1 MYHSL
6 FFWYTSVFLS
16 YSMHL
21 NVCVVLESN
30 RPPTGLTE
38 EEAVRWTGVYV
49 PLPGTSAMRMKSLLE
64 FLISPVGKDSL
75 PTTSRAPPIKRRSP
89 PVQVGYSVARQLEG
103 LTGVIVCGT
112 MPCTAACGPVPFETR
127 AGLDGLIDPTDGR
140 TIFTGCS
147 SLAIDETFLW
157 SVGHDG
163 EKF

>member
-1 MYHSL
+1 MDRCICPASGYKCHANEKP
-6 FFWYTSVFLS
+6 F
-16 YSMHL
+16 
-21 NVCVVLESN
+21 
-30 RPPTGLTE
+30 R
-38 EEAVRWTGVYV
+38 
-49 PLPGTSAMRMKSLLE
+49 
-64 FLISPVGKDSL
+64 ISPVGKDSL
-75 PTTSRAPPIKRRSP
+75 PTTSRAPPTKRRSP

-157 SVGHDG
+157 SVGHDM
-163 EKF
+163 ETF